1 MGKYLNNKNALELYK
16 QEVSKPYFIDKTD
29 MIEELLYVVNG
40 ASNCICIIRPRR
52 FGKTMIAN
60 MLTSYFS
67 KGYDASTMF
76 DKLHINKF
84 EQYKGYLNTY
94 HVIHID
100 FSQIPMP
107 CNSYNEYIVRIVH
120 SLIEDLKT
128 QFPDVTFSKEDTLWD
143 ILDKIYYQY
152 CEKFIFILD
161 EWDAVF
167 HMKFIT
173 TEEKSQYLSFL
184 KALLKDKAYVFFAY
198 MTGILPIAKYSS
210 GSELNMFLEYTMIT
224 EEKFSE
230 YFGFTELE
238 VDKLYEKYLT
248 KEKKVNITRDGLRN
262 WYNGYHTKSGNRV
275 YNPRSVVTALINN
288 NLGNYWT
295 NSGPYDEIYFY
306 VNKNVDAVRDDIAT
320 MIAGIPV
327 RTKIREYA
335 ATSMNLTTK
344 SEIFSAMVVYGFL
357 SFENGDISIPNRE
370 LMDKF
375 NEMLQKEQSLG
386 YVYQL
391 AKESERMLEATKMND
406 TTTMIQILEF
416 AHNTELPILRY
427 NNEESLS
434 ALVNLIYLSARDYY
448 LVEREDKAGIGY
460 VDYIFKP
467 IVNNNDDCII
477 IELKVDNT
485 PEEAIKQIK
494 EKKYALKFE
503 GMLGET
509 KRYKGRILAV
519 GISYDKHSKK
529 HDCKIEILRN
539 RL

>member
-1 MGKYLNNKNALELYK
+1 MGKYLNNKNALELYQ
-16 QEVSKPYFIDKTD
+16 QEVLKPYFIDKTD
-29 MIEELLYVVNG
+29 MIEELLYVING
-40 ASNCICIIRPRR
+40 ASNCVCIIRPRR

-67 KGYDASTMF
+67 KGYDTSTVF
-76 DKLHINKF
+76 DKLHIKHS
-84 EQYKGYLNTY
+84 EHYKEHLNT
-94 HVIHID
+94 HNVIHID

-107 CNSYNEYIVRIVH
+107 CNSYNEYITRIVH
-120 SLIEDLKT
+120 SLMEDLQT
-128 QFPDVTFSKEDTLWD
+128 QFPNVTFSKEDALWD
-143 ILDKIYYQY
+143 ILDKIYSQY
-152 CEKFIFILD
+152 PEKFIFILD

-173 TEEKSQYLSFL
+173 TAEKNQYLSFL

-210 GSELNMFLEYTMIT
+210 GSELNMFLEYTMVT

-238 VDKLYEKYLT
+238 VDELYERYVT
-248 KEKKVNITRDGLRN
+248 KVKKVNITREGLRD
-262 WYNGYHTKSGNRV
+262 WYNGYHTKSGERV

-306 VNKNVDAVRDDIAT
+306 VNKNVDAVRNDIAS

-357 SFENGDISIPNRE
+357 SFENGDVSIPNRE

-375 NEMLQKEQSLG
+375 SEMLQKEKSLG

-391 AKESERMLEATKMND
+391 AKESERMIEATKIGD
-406 TTTMIQILEF
+406 TNTMVQILEF

-427 NNEESLS
+427 NSEESLS
-434 ALVNLIYLSARDYY
+434 ALVNLVYLSARDYY
-448 LVEREDKAGIGY
+448 FVEREDKAGIGY

-467 IVNNNDDCII
+467 MVNSNDDCII
-477 IELKVDNT
+477 IELKVDST
-485 PEEAIKQIK
+485 PEDAIKQIK
-494 EKKYALKFE
+494 EKQYALKFE

-509 KRYKGRILAV
+509 KKYKGRILAV
-519 GISYDKHSKK
+519 GISYDKQSKK
-529 HDCKIEILRN
+529 HECKIEILRN
-539 RL
+539 KC